1 MKLGEKF
8 PCCMNGEWKMLK
20 TRKYMPVSDSS
31 TGELIAEVPCCTLDE
46 VDSVVQAA
54 HQAFPA
60 WSV

>member
-1 MKLGEKF
+1 
-8 PCCMNGEWKMLK
+8 MNGEWKMLK